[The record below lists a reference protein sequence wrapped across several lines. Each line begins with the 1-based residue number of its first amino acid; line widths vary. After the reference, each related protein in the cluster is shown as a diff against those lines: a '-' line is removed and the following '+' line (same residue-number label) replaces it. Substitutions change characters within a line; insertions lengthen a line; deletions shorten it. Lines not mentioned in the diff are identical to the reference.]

1 MEPQNKQERKSAFT
15 KFFGVYALSMIFPVG
30 GMYMLSAVP
39 DAVSGADSAKYRK
52 IVEEQAP
59 TVTDAD
65 TVGGFAKELI
75 KQDGVFLTA
84 IDPATKGAAK
94 VKIDEL
100 ESKISA
106 VMNAVKGR
114 ANEQAQNKSLS
125 HGITGM
131 IESIVAYRTSLT
143 DMRGIMDK
151 NGVDL
156 TQVNELRGQIQQKD
170 MEISMMKGNMD
181 VLKIQAM
188 KSGGSSGGGG
198 PDPQVQTLKNRI
210 AQLES
215 GSKSGGGTTLVQG
228 IPLSEMLEYAKAEG
242 FYQLAFKQV
251 KKYNEREAYFDQA
264 LDIFS
269 RLEERSVSQEMK
281 SKAKAKRLDLEA
293 NQARIPN

>member
-1 MEPQNKQERKSAFT
+1 MEPQNKQERKGAFT

-65 TVGGFAKELI
+65 TVGSFAKELI

-84 IDPATKGAAK
+84 VDPALKGAAK
-94 VKIDEL
+94 VKIEEL
-100 ESKISA
+100 ESKINVS
-106 VMNAVKGR
+106 MNAVKAR
-114 ANEQAQNKSLS
+114 KNEQLQNISLS
-125 HGITGM
+125 HGVTGM

-143 DMRGIMDK
+143 DMRNIMDK
-151 NGVDL
+151 NGVDM

-170 MEISMMKGNMD
+170 MEINMMKGNMD

-188 KSGGSSGGGG
+188 KSGGGGGG

-215 GSKSGGGTTLVQG
+215 GGKSSGGTTVVQG
-228 IPLSEMLEYAKAEG
+228 IPMSEMLDYAKAEG
-242 FYQLAFKQV
+242 FSQLAFKLV

-264 LDIFS
+264 MDLFG
-269 RLEERSVSQEMK
+269 RLEERSMSQEMR
-281 SKAKAKRLDLEA
+281 SKAKAKRIDLEA
-293 NQARIPN
+293 NQSRIPN

>member
-65 TVGGFAKELI
+65 TVGGFSKELI

-94 VKIDEL
+94 VKIEEL
-100 ESKISA
+100 ESKIST

-114 ANEQAQNKSLS
+114 TNEQTQNKSLS
-125 HGITGM
+125 HGVTGM

-143 DMRGIMDK
+143 DMRSIMDK

-188 KSGGSSGGGG
+188 KSAGGSGG

-215 GSKSGGGTTLVQG
+215 GSKSGGGTTIVQG
-228 IPLSEMLEYAKAEG
+228 IPMSEMLEYAKGEG
-242 FYQLAFKQV
+242 FYQLAFK
-251 KKYNEREAYFDQA
+251 KTKALNEREAYFDQA
-264 LDIFS
+264 MDIFS
-269 RLEERSVSQEMK
+269 RLEERSISQEMK
-281 SKAKAKRLDLEA
+281 NKAKAKRIDLEA

>member
-52 IVEEQAP
+52 IVEEQTP
-59 TVTDAD
+59 TVVDVD
-65 TVGGFAKELI
+65 TVGSFAKELI

-100 ESKISA
+100 ESKIST

-114 ANEQAQNKSLS
+114 NNEQEQNKSLS
-125 HGITGM
+125 HGVTGM
-131 IESIVAYRTSLT
+131 IESIVAYRTTLT

-188 KSGGSSGGGG
+188 KGASGSGGG

-228 IPLSEMLEYAKAEG
+228 IPMSEMLEYAKAEG
-242 FYQLAFKQV
+242 FSQLAFKQT

-269 RLEERSVSQEMK
+269 RLEERSMSQEMK
-281 SKAKAKRLDLEA
+281 NKARAKRIDLEA
-293 NQARIPN
+293 NQSRIPN